1 MENNKNLSDMSIVTE
16 IGAFGSLNIEDPTV
30 TRVRKKDDD
39 TDGIDEEA
47 LDALIQESVQKNLN
61 IGQ

>member
-30 TRVRKKDDD
+30 TKIKKKDNDVDGVDD
-39 TDGIDEEA
+39 EA

-61 IGQ
+61 INI